1 MAIANKRARTKT
13 RDTRGRKRCPHCGN
27 LVPARWFVKH
37 LTEQHGAKQGAG
49 VPKLGLTQRRRK
61 LTCPHCGKT
70 FRKLS
75 GLSSHVHYLH
85 PNQPTPGQRGEP
97 PQSTTNGVVG
107 PAPGAKKRAGREV
120 GKKKVK
126 CPHCGQT
133 FVGNHRLATHLQH
146 RHTNITVATISS
158 SDGAVSK
165 TAVAHAPI
173 LAVSGGVD
181 QHLRTAL
188 DQLTQR
194 LRNIE

>member
-107 PAPGAKKRAGREV
+107 PAPGAKK
-120 GKKKVK
+120 
-126 CPHCGQT
+126 
-133 FVGNHRLATHLQH
+133 
-146 RHTNITVATISS
+146 
-158 SDGAVSK
+158 
-165 TAVAHAPI
+165 
-173 LAVSGGVD
+173 
-181 QHLRTAL
+181 
-188 DQLTQR
+188 
-194 LRNIE
+194 